1 MGCGW
6 RFSSARQSSQRK
18 DIFSSTCDASVCS
31 RRPQLAHSTV
41 ITVGRVSVG
50 GAACVLVRQ
59 DVYERGEELDF
70 SPWTPEEMDLLA
82 AETADLLAGDGLE
95 EPDDS

>member
-1 MGCGW
+1 MELTAEQERAIHRG
-6 RFSSARQSSQRK
+6 
-18 DIFSSTCDASVCS
+18 
-31 RRPQLAHSTV
+31 LAV
-41 ITVGRVSVG
+41 RVSVG
-50 GAACVLVRQ
+50 GAACVLLRQ
-59 DVYERGEELDF
+59 DVYERGEEIDF